1 MKVTRIV
8 LDTNVLISALINA
21 GKPREL
27 IFKIVKEKVQ
37 VVLSK
42 EILEEFI
49 EVTDDPRIRKY
60 ISEGDKLAFLRV
72 VGSIANLV
80 KVKSRFKVVKED
92 PDDDMVLRTAH
103 DGKAEYVVSGYKHLL
118 SLKKFRKSK
127 IVTVAQMLDLL

>member
-1 MKVTRIV
+1 M
-8 LDTNVLISALINA
+8 
-21 GKPREL
+21 
-27 IFKIVKEKVQ
+27 
-37 VVLSK
+37 VLSK

-49 EVTDDPRIRKY
+49 EVTDDPRIREY
-60 ISEGDKLAFLRV
+60 IGEGDKLAFLRV

-92 PDDDMVLRTAH
+92 PDGDMVLSTAH
-103 DGKAEYVVSGYKHLL
+103 DGKAEYVVSGDKHLL